1 MARPEAERYR
11 ALYER
16 ARGSYFF
23 KTDRYPQ
30 VQASFR
36 RALAEVRRQGNAKD
50 EAILLLELGRTI
62 HRLGHYAEANA
73 SLRRGLRL
81 ARAQQSLSL
90 QAQLL
95 AELAAPQEARGP

>member
-30 VQASFR
+30 AQTSFR
-36 RALAEVRRQGNAKD
+36 RALAEVRR
-50 EAILLLELGRTI
+50 
-62 HRLGHYAEANA
+62 
-73 SLRRGLRL
+73 
-81 ARAQQSLSL
+81 
-90 QAQLL
+90 
-95 AELAAPQEARGP
+95 